1 MLAELAHLTYLFAPL
16 VIGAAVHGLF
26 MRFNWMP
33 WLARPVD
40 PGLVWRGKPLI
51 GPNKTWRG
59 ILIVALTSAAT
70 FSLQARALHRFD
82 FFRGVEIVDYSSIHA
97 ELAGFSLG
105 LGAMLSELPNSFL
118 KRRLDIA
125 PGEGTSGLREV
136 LFYLLDQVDLL
147 IGSWVALAFFI
158 PVTPMR
164 VLLSLVLVTVVHQT
178 LSFAGYFLGMR
189 KTMR

>member
-1 MLAELAHLTYLFAPL
+1 MLTELAHLTYLFAPL

-40 PGLVWRGKPLI
+40 PGIIWRGRPLI

-59 ILIVALTSAAT
+59 IIIVALTSAAT
-70 FSLQARALHRFD
+70 FSLQARVLHAFD
-82 FFRGVEIVDYSSIHA
+82 FFRGLEITDYAAIHP
-97 ELAGFSLG
+97 ELAGFLLG
-105 LGAMLSELPNSFL
+105 LGAMLSELPNSIL
-118 KRRLDIA
+118 KRRLGIA
-125 PGEGTSGLREV
+125 PGQGASGVREV

-147 IGSWVALAFFI
+147 IGSWLALACFI
-158 PVTPMR
+158 PVTPVR
-164 VLLSLVLVTVVHQT
+164 VLLSLVLVTVVHQS
-178 LSFAGYFLGMR
+178 LSLVGYLLGIR